1 MGVSSFATKLKKGQ
15 VGERVIIERL
25 EKIGCDPQDLTDY
38 QIYKKYQQKGLDF
51 TFLDR
56 KLDVRLR
63 GDSKANII
71 FSKEDDNGMTFMEL
85 TKKTG
90 DKGWFETSKSDYI
103 FIYDPLYERSFF
115 YDLEIMRNHF
125 EDKRKNHNL
134 KVIQLKDGCYGVWQ
148 KVDQLIEAGLIKEL
162 KA

>member
-1 MGVSSFATKLKKGQ
+1 MSISTFETKWKKGK

-25 EKIGCDPQDLTDY
+25 NAIGCAPQDLTDY
-38 QIYKKYQQKGLDF
+38 STYKKYQQKGLDF

-56 KLDVRLR
+56 KLNVRLR

-71 FSKEDDNGMTFMEL
+71 FSKEDDYGMTFMEL

-90 DKGWFETSKSDYI
+90 NRGWFETSKSDYI

-115 YDLEIMRNHF
+115 YDLEKMRNHF
-125 EDKRKNHNL
+125 ENKKKNRTL

-148 KVDQLIEAGLIKEL
+148 NVEQLMKIGLIKEL